1 MSLWEAVTWDVA
13 RAGGFTAYMLLT
25 LAVAIGLALSVQ
37 LQSPRWPR
45 IINSELHNFLTL
57 LSLIFVGV
65 HVLAVWIDPFTR
77 FGWNEVFIPL
87 MSYYRPLWMALGIVA
102 LYLGLAIGI
111 STWVRPWIGYTWWR
125 RLHVFTLLAYALVT
139 LHGIATGSDTQT
151 AWGVAIYA
159 ASVALVGGLLLRR
172 LLVPVNARSR
182 SHPGFAVLTGVAVLI
197 GIVWAVV
204 GPFQA
209 GWGAEAGTLATA
221 SAHSSSNSA
230 VTSSQA
236 QQAAPPQAQQAT
248 PQTTNSQ
255 DPFATAFTAT
265 AQGTMT
271 ENGPDT
277 NGNETLRLNTTLSN
291 GAQGVLTVV
300 LQGQQESGSDSLT
313 VTSTQ
318 VSLGTDVNTP
328 LYRGQLQ
335 SLSSERRWRMTAVLT
350 GIGTAAKRVQVQMNM
365 LVTSD
370 GQVSGTVQGT
380 PVSSTSS

>member
-1 MSLWEAVTWDVA
+1 MNLWEAVTWDVA
-13 RAGGFTAYMLLT
+13 RAGGFTAYVLLT
-25 LAVAIGLALSVQ
+25 LAVAIGLALSVH

-87 MSYYRPLWMALGIVA
+87 VSYYRPLWMALGIVA

-125 RLHVFTLLAYALVT
+125 RLHVFTLLSYALVT

-151 AWGVAIYA
+151 GWGVAIYA
-159 ASVALVGGLLLRR
+159 ASVALVGGLLFRR

-182 SHPGFAVLTGVAVLI
+182 SHPGFAVLTGVVVLVGI
-197 GIVWAVV
+197 GWALL
-204 GPFQA
+204 GPLQS
-209 GWGAEAGTLATA
+209 GWGAKAGTLATA
-221 SAHSSSNSA
+221 SAHSSSKSA
-230 VTSSQA
+230 ITSSQA
-236 QQAAPPQAQQAT
+236 QAT
-248 PQTTNSQ
+248 PQNTGVQ

-265 AQGTMT
+265 AQGTVT

-277 NGNETLRLNTTLSN
+277 NGNETLHLNTTLSN
-291 GAQGVLTVV
+291 GVQGTLKIV
-300 LQGQQESGSDSLT
+300 LQGQQESGSNSLT

-318 VSLGTDVNTP
+318 VSLGMDANTP

-335 SLSSERRWRMTAVLT
+335 SLSSESRWRMTAVLT
-350 GIGTAAKRVQVQMNM
+350 GTGTAAKRVQVQMNM

-380 PVSSTSS
+380 PVS